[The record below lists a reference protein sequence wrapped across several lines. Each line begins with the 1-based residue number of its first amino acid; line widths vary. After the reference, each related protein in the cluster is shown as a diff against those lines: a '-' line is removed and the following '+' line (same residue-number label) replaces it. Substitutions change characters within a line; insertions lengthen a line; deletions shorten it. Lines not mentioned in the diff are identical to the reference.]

1 MMLLCIG
8 RRVYLVRLSIN
19 PLSDS
24 LVHGLDS
31 LPGETINPLTDGV
44 ALGVFAHL
52 NNSLPKLEQQNNS
65 QTKNKKP
72 IKFKNQDLLA
82 KMGSVSI
89 TNGNNSDYEMKTN
102 LYIYERLLYSS
113 LST

>member
-52 NNSLPKLEQQNNS
+52 DNSLPKLEQQNNS
-65 QTKNKKP
+65 QTKNNLQYEKVP
-72 IKFKNQDLLA
+72 IKFKNQDLQHMQ
-82 KMGSVSI
+82 KRYI
-89 TNGNNSDYEMKTN
+89 NGFGK
-102 LYIYERLLYSS
+102 
-113 LST
+113 